1 MMIQAYLKRQV
12 TWIIVIKTQLV
23 IETGTGTQIL
33 YTFIINN
40 EHNGKVY
47 ALILPALIHR
57 TRLTKNVLPGFTV
70 IPGFGCQHRS
80 GLAGMSASFVMLSAT
95 IQPGLSPITLVSL

>member
-1 MMIQAYLKRQV
+1 MIQAYLKHKV

-47 ALILPALIHR
+47 ALILPALI
-57 TRLTKNVLPGFTV
+57 
-70 IPGFGCQHRS
+70 
-80 GLAGMSASFVMLSAT
+80 
-95 IQPGLSPITLVSL
+95 QPYTSY